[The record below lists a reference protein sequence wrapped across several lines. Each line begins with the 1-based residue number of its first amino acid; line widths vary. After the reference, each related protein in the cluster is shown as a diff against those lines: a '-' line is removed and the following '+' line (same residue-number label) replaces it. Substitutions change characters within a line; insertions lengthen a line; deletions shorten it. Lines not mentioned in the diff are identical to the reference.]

1 MICTTV
7 PSPYIILVP
16 PLLFKIFLHR
26 KKGVGW
32 VQNLRYNDDGRVW
45 INIMKRWHVL
55 KHELMHTQ
63 LDGLLIFG
71 VCCVKECEFKAMFLP
86 CDMWLL

>member
-7 PSPYIILVP
+7 PTSSWF
-16 PLLFKIFLHR
+16 LLYYSKYSYTE